1 LTLNDRSGKTEPDLV
16 HLLFLKLKFCFCDL
30 VTVTVQRE
38 SSAAL
43 GQGCRLGF
51 LGTLHMSVLVQRLK
65 DEYGAEVCVTAPT
78 VPYKG
83 ERTQTHAD
91 MLKNYKAQH

>member
-1 LTLNDRSGKTEPDLV
+1 LTLNDRSGKIEPGLV
-16 HLLFLKLKFCFCDL
+16 HLLCVQSNFVFCDL
-30 VTVTVQRE
+30 DTVTVQRE

-83 ERTQTHAD
+83 ERTQTHAN

>member
-1 LTLNDRSGKTEPDLV
+1 
-16 HLLFLKLKFCFCDL
+16 
-30 VTVTVQRE
+30 
-38 SSAAL
+38 
-43 GQGCRLGF
+43 
-51 LGTLHMSVLVQRLK
+51 MSVLVQRLK

-83 ERTQTHAD
+83 ERTQTHAN

>member
-1 LTLNDRSGKTEPDLV
+1 MA
-16 HLLFLKLKFCFCDL
+16 
-30 VTVTVQRE
+30 VTVQRE

-83 ERTQTHAD
+83 ASREKLMIRNTLSYTDHRLSHISDLQGWTRRD
-91 MLKNYKAQH
+91 NLQSGFVS